1 MIEGL
6 VALYLGAVGLGLLH
20 GIEPGHGWPVAAA
33 WALARPAPWRS
44 GVLAAGVIGIGHLVS
59 SIAVVVV
66 FFAAKEYFDLG
77 TSGWIDWIAGGLL
90 LLLAGWQL
98 RAALRGGGHHHH
110 HGHDHGHDHGHGHHH
125 HGAEPPA
132 RESGL
137 WALAV
142 FAFTLGFAHEEEFQL
157 IALCAGSDHCLSL
170 MLTYALAVIGGL
182 VVLTL
187 LLIAG
192 MERFRHRLEHAQRN
206 LTLLSA
212 AILAL
217 MGVGFLAGV
226 F

>member
-6 VALYLGAVGLGLLH
+6 FALYLGAVGLGLLH
-20 GIEPGHGWPVAAA
+20 GVEPGHGWPVAAA

-44 GVLAAGVIGIGHLVS
+44 GVLAATIIGVGHLVS
-59 SIAVVVV
+59 SIAVVIV

-77 TSGWIDWIAGGLL
+77 ASRWIDWIAGGLL
-90 LLLAGWQL
+90 LLLAAWQL
-98 RAALRGGGHHHH
+98 RAALRGGGHHRQHA
-110 HGHDHGHDHGHGHHH
+110 HGHDHGHHH

-132 RESGL
+132 RGSSL

-170 MLTYALAVIGGL
+170 MLTYALAVIFGL

-192 MERFRHRLEHAQRN
+192 MERFRHRLEHAQRH
-206 LTLLSA
+206 LTFLSA

>member
-6 VALYLGAVGLGLLH
+6 AALYLGAIGLGLLH
-20 GIEPGHGWPVAAA
+20 GIEPGHGWPVAAG
-33 WALARPAPWRS
+33 WALARKRPWAS
-44 GVLAAGVIGIGHLVS
+44 GVLAATVIGVGHLVS

-66 FFAAKEYFDLG
+66 FFAAKTWLDLG
-77 TSGWIDWIAGGLL
+77 ATAWIDWIAGGLL
-90 LLLAGWQL
+90 LALAAWQL
-98 RAALRGGGHHHH
+98 RAGLRGGGHHHH
-110 HGHDHGHDHGHGHHH
+110 GHGHHH
-125 HGAEPPA
+125 HHDGDDAPSAGA
-132 RESGL
+132 GL
-137 WALAV
+137 WPLAV

-170 MLTYALAVIGGL
+170 MLSYALAVVIGL
-182 VVLTL
+182 VALTL

-212 AILAL
+212 AILAA
-217 MGVGFLAGV
+217 MGIGFLAGV

>member
-6 VALYLGAVGLGLLH
+6 AALYLGAIGLGLLH

-33 WALARPAPWRS
+33 WALAQAHPRRS
-44 GVLAAGVIGIGHLVS
+44 GVLAATIIGVGHLIS
-59 SIAVVVV
+59 SIAVVVL
-66 FFAAKEYFDLG
+66 FFAVKNWLDLG
-77 TSGWIDWIAGGLL
+77 DSGWLDWIAGGLL
-90 LLLAGWQL
+90 LALAAWQL
-98 RAALRGGGHHHH
+98 RAGLRGNGHSHH
-110 HGHDHGHDHGHGHHH
+110 HGHDHHHDNE
-125 HGAEPPA
+125 APDA
-132 RESGL
+132 RGGL

-170 MLTYALAVIGGL
+170 MLAYALAVIAGL

-192 MERFRHRLEHAQRN
+192 MEHFRHRLEHAQRQ

-212 AILAL
+212 TILAG
-217 MGVGFLAGV
+217 MGIGFLAGV

>member
-6 VALYLGAVGLGLLH
+6 AALYLGAIGLGLLH

-33 WALARPAPWRS
+33 WALARPHPRRS
-44 GVLAAGVIGIGHLVS
+44 GVLAATIIGVGHLIS
-59 SIAVVVV
+59 SIAVVVL
-66 FFAAKEYFDLG
+66 FFAVKNWLDLG
-77 TSGWIDWIAGGLL
+77 DSGWLDWIAGGLL
-90 LLLAGWQL
+90 LALAAWQL
-98 RAALRGGGHHHH
+98 RAGLRGNGHSHH
-110 HGHDHGHDHGHGHHH
+110 HGHDHHHDNE
-125 HGAEPPA
+125 APDA
-132 RESGL
+132 RGGL

-170 MLTYALAVIGGL
+170 MLAYALAVMAGL

-192 MERFRHRLEHAQRN
+192 MERFRHRLEHAQRQ

-212 AILAL
+212 AILAG
-217 MGVGFLAGV
+217 MGIGFLAGV